1 MAIATLL
8 RLFLFYTSVVVIG
21 GLNVTFRPQSL
32 DNLLV
37 GETGTIELNVT
48 CETNSE
54 IMLRVDSED
63 DRIVKMSDP
72 APVTICARPEVTN
85 ASFNVS
91 VEARFI
97 GKVNIRFRF
106 TEHGEAEPETT
117 RDYRVTVVRVRSTI
131 MKVFII
137 VTATLM
143 VILNVGFGSSIDLDV
158 IKEILQKPVA
168 PAIGA
173 LCQFLVMPLVCV
185 LLLLLVDLCH
195 VPPWDRYWYPLMLP
209 KISHCVSLATS
220 RETLPLSG
228 IIFPQRWIG
237 LYIPVSFMY
246 PCHRSFCQPIRI
258 IHLLLAHTPT
268 CVLT

>member
-1 MAIATLL
+1 MCVDKGQFIMAIANLL
-8 RLFLFYTSVVVIG
+8 RLFLLYTGVVVTG
-21 GLNVTFRPQSL
+21 GLNVTFRPPSL

-48 CETNSE
+48 CETTTAE
-54 IMLRVDSED
+54 IMLRVNSED
-63 DRIVKMSDP
+63 DRIVEMSDP
-72 APVTICARPEVTN
+72 APVTICARPEVMN
-85 ASFNVS
+85 ASLNVS

-97 GKVNIRFRF
+97 GKVNLRFRF
-106 TEHGEAEPETT
+106 TEHGVAEPETT

-185 LLLLLVDLCH
+185 LFLLVCCY
-195 VPPWDRYWYPLMLP
+195 VPPWDR
-209 KISHCVSLATS
+209 C
-220 RETLPLSG
+220 
-228 IIFPQRWIG
+228 
-237 LYIPVSFMY
+237 
-246 PCHRSFCQPIRI
+246 
-258 IHLLLAHTPT
+258 
-268 CVLT
+268 

>member
-1 MAIATLL
+1 MAIANLL
-8 RLFLFYTSVVVIG
+8 RLFLLYTGVVVTG
-21 GLNVTFRPQSL
+21 GLNVTFRPPSI

-48 CETNSE
+48 CETTTAE
-54 IMLRVDSED
+54 IMLRVNSED
-63 DRIVKMSDP
+63 DRIVEMSDP
-72 APVTICARPEVTN
+72 APVTICARPEVMN
-85 ASFNVS
+85 ASLNVS

-97 GKVNIRFRF
+97 GKVNLHFRF
-106 TEHGEAEPETT
+106 TEHGVAEPETT

-185 LLLLLVDLCH
+185 LFLLVVPCY
-195 VPPWDRYWYPLMLP
+195 VPPWDR
-209 KISHCVSLATS
+209 C
-220 RETLPLSG
+220 
-228 IIFPQRWIG
+228 
-237 LYIPVSFMY
+237 
-246 PCHRSFCQPIRI
+246 
-258 IHLLLAHTPT
+258 
-268 CVLT
+268 